1 MFKKRTIIALTIL
14 AALQAKAQEIWT
26 LERCVV
32 QAQEMNRTVKQSQV
46 VVKNAKLTNK
56 QDKYAIYPSLNAGSN
71 LGLNFGR
78 SVNPATNSFENT
90 SATFNSWNLSSNVTL
105 YNGGRLRNQI
115 KLSANDVKA
124 AEADLEQTAQGIALQ
139 VAQAYLQILLNEEQL
154 KNTQRRVQ
162 TTQEQLAQTDRRI
175 KAGALAANARLD
187 IVAQVARDEQA
198 IVTAQNNVELSYLT
212 LKNLMEFPVEREM
225 KIETPSVILP
235 SDMNPDAFMFKAVY
249 NQALGAQPQIR
260 AGELRIKSAE
270 IGVKIAEAG
279 LLPSLFANAGISSN
293 YSNKILDFTQGKVV
307 TSESTQNVKIN
318 GTIVPVT
325 FFQNSLTDIPRKSYG
340 SQLNDNLGQGL
351 SLQLQIPIFDGFQ
364 RRIAVD
370 RQRLNVESQNIT
382 LERNKQQLKADVQTA
397 IANSKAARKQYEAAQ
412 KTFDALK
419 GAFEA
424 TEKRLATGGA
434 NGFEYTQ
441 ARANLDNAE
450 RDVTVAKFDYLFKV
464 KIVEFYEGKKMTLK

>member
-1 MFKKRTIIALTIL
+1 MFKKLTIIALTIL
-14 AALQAKAQEIWT
+14 AAHAQAQEIWT
-26 LERCVV
+26 LERCVA
-32 QAQEMNRTVKQSQV
+32 QAQEMNRTIKQSQV
-46 VVKNAKLTNK
+46 AVKNAKLTNK
-56 QDKYAIYPSLNAGSN
+56 QDQNALYPTLNANSN
-71 LGLNFGR
+71 LGFNFGR
-78 SVNPATNSFENT
+78 SVNPATYAFENT
-90 SATFNSWNLSSNVTL
+90 SSSYNSWSLSSSVVV

-115 KLSANDVKA
+115 KQSANDVKA

-154 KNTQRRVQ
+154 KNGQRRVL
-162 TTQEQLAQTDRRI
+162 TTQEQLTQTDRRI
-175 KAGALAANARLD
+175 KSGALAANARLD
-187 IVAQVARDEQA
+187 IVAQIARDEQTV
-198 IVTAQNNVELSYLT
+198 ITAQNNVELSYLN

-235 SDMNPDAFMFKAVY
+235 SDVNPDAFMFKAVY

-279 LLPSLFANAGISSN
+279 LLPSLFASGNISSN
-293 YSNKILDFTQGKVV
+293 YSNRIFDFTKGKVGTV
-307 TSESTQNVKIN
+307 EVPQVVRIGTQTQTVFFTQN
-318 GTIVPVT
+318 T
-325 FFQNSLTDIPRKSYG
+325 LTDVPKKSYG
-340 SQLNDNLGQGL
+340 SQLSDNLGQGIAF
-351 SLQLQIPIFDGFQ
+351 QLQIPIFDGFQ

-370 RQRLNVESQNIT
+370 RQRLNVENQTIT
-382 LERNKQQLKADVQTA
+382 LDRTKQQLKSDVQTS
-397 IANSKAARKQYEAAQ
+397 IANAKAARKQYEAAQ
-412 KTFDALK
+412 RTFEALK
-419 GAFEA
+419 AAFEA

-441 ARANLDNAE
+441 ARSNLDNAE